1 MNVNVMDSFLLHGK
15 VAVVTGGAGKYGKQI
30 ATALSQAGARTYV
43 SSRDTGKLAEI
54 ERDYRDAG
62 CEVTALQLVQEEES
76 SILDFKD
83 RIMADEG
90 RVDILVNNAVIRT
103 VTDWNDPSDRF
114 ARSMQVNATGLYLTT
129 RAFGNE
135 MAVRGSGSIINIGS
149 IHGMIGPDGSLYEG
163 LDFHGFAPDYFFHKG
178 GMHSF
183 TRFVASYY
191 GKQGIRCNCVAPGG
205 LSSERVNDTFRARY
219 GARTFL
225 GRMAND
231 TDLMGS
237 IVFLASDASLYV
249 TGATIP
255 VDGGYTAK

>member
-1 MNVNVMDSFLLHGK
+1 MVHVLESFSLRGK

-30 ATALSQAGARTYV
+30 AMSLSQAGAKTYV
-43 SSRDTGKLAEI
+43 SSRDASKLAEI

-62 CEVTALQLVQEEES
+62 CEVTALELDQEHEA
-76 SILDFKD
+76 SILAFKD
-83 RIMADEG
+83 RILEENG
-90 RVDILVNNAVIRT
+90 RVDVLVNNAVLRS
-103 VTDWNDPSDRF
+103 VADWNDPAERF
-114 ARSMQVNATGLYLTT
+114 ARSMQVNATGLYLVT

-135 MAVRGSGSIINIGS
+135 MAGLGGGSIINVGS

-178 GMHSF
+178 GMQSF

-191 GKQGIRCNCVAPGG
+191 GKYGIRCNCIAPGG
-205 LSSERVNDTFRARY
+205 LSSERVNDVFRKRY
-219 GARTFL
+219 GERTFL

-231 TDLMGS
+231 TDLMG
-237 IVFLASDASLYV
+237 IAVFLASDASLYV